1 MNLPNPPSLQLCE
14 SMEVV
19 AGEPPE
25 ELAADVRN
33 IKRYVACQKKV
44 YEWVGW
50 YKGVIGEKD
59 GEVRKE

>member
-19 AGEPPE
+19 AGDPPE

-33 IKRYVACQKKV
+33 IKRYVACQRKV
-44 YEWVGW
+44 FEWVGW
-50 YKGVIGEKD
+50 YGEVNKNIGEQD
-59 GEVRKE
+59 E